1 MKREYFK
8 ICYKILGLSD
18 KKNITDEMV
27 LDAYNSIMEQ
37 LSVLKERARTEGE
50 VEYFEELEIAIKDS
64 YRILQTEEKRKRYD
78 DFLLEVEKRKS
89 KDETNLK
96 PTKTEPKMSLEE
108 YEQRKRKIEESRI
121 EMKKRLQ
128 KSIKEMPSKRI
139 SEDGIRYT
147 PIYNGQMN
155 SVPRNDRKDD
165 DAR

>member
-37 LSVLKERARTEGE
+37 LSVLKKRARTEGE
-50 VEYFEELEIAIKDS
+50 EEYFEELEIAIKDS

-147 PIYNGQMN
+147 PIYNGKMN